1 MSGLAHSGRR
11 RRGGI
16 VDLTFLIYVK
26 CEEDVVQS
34 SSVCVREGRVLRRA
48 GSSCVWDSTCSGSG
62 SVAM

>member
-1 MSGLAHSGRR
+1 
-11 RRGGI
+11 

-48 GSSCVWDSTCSGSG
+48 GSSRVWDSTCSGSG